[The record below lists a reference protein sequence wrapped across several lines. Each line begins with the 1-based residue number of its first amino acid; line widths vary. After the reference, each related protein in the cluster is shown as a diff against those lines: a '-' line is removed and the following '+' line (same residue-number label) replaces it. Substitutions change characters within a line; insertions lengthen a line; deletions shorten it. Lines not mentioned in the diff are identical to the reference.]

1 MFGKLVIKDKVED
14 EINSQLI
21 NHPKIDNDQ
30 DTVIN
35 YLTNLNNQI
44 QNLAVR
50 GLSSNGIKNWGK
62 AKLVSSN
69 KFYI

>member
-62 AKLVSSN
+62 AKL
-69 KFYI
+69 